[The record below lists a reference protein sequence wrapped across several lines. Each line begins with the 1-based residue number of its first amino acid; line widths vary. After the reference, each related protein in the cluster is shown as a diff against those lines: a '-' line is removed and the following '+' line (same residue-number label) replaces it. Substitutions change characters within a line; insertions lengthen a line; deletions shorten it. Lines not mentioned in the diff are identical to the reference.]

1 MELAGRSAIV
11 TGGSLGLGRAIA
23 IRFLQEG
30 ASVLLAARDE
40 AVLRRTREELRPLAV
55 HPGQVIEAVPGDVS
69 QAESCEAIVGAARAM
84 LPDITILVNNAGVH
98 GPIGRIEEV
107 DWDHW
112 VRAVQINLFGTV
124 LMCRAT
130 IPLMR
135 ARGYGKIIN
144 LFGTVLMCR
153 ATIPLMRARGY
164 GKIINLSGGGAT
176 APRPRFSAYGAAK
189 AAVVRLT
196 ETLAEEV
203 RGARVDVNA
212 IAPGAL
218 NTRLLEGVLAAGP
231 ERVGEAFYSKSIRQ
245 REEGGV
251 PLEKGAALATFLASA
266 ASDGITGRL
275 LSAVWD
281 DWTRL
286 PERRGALEKSDV
298 YTLRRIVPEDRRLE
312 W

>member
-11 TGGSLGLGRAIA
+11 TGGSLGLGRTIA
-23 IRFLQEG
+23 TRFLQEG
-30 ASVLLAARDE
+30 ASVLLVARDE
-40 AVLRRTREELRPLAV
+40 VVLRRTREELCPLAV

-69 QAESCEAIVGAARAM
+69 QPESCESIVGAARAM
-84 LPDITILVNNAGVH
+84 LSDITILVNNAGVH

-124 LMCRAT
+124 LMCRA
-130 IPLMR
+130 M
-135 ARGYGKIIN
+135 
-144 LFGTVLMCR
+144 
-153 ATIPLMRARGY
+153 IPLMRARGY

-196 ETLAEEV
+196 ETLAEEL

-245 REEGGV
+245 RDEGGV
-251 PLEKGAALATFLASA
+251 PLDKGAALATFLASA

-298 YTLRRIVPEDRRLE
+298 YTLRRIVPEDRRLA